1 MEIKDINSWH
11 LMDSS
16 LNTYKLSDGWV
27 LLYFYLFFIFGY
39 YHIESS
45 IILTKIYSVL
55 IKNMPGSK
63 LRNIVIR

>member
-1 MEIKDINSWH
+1 MELKDVNSWH

-16 LNTYKLSDGWV
+16 LNTDKLSDGRV
-27 LLYFYLFFIFGY
+27 LLYFNLFFIFGY

-45 IILTKIYSVL
+45 ITLTKICSVL

-63 LRNIVIR
+63 